1 MFLCHNYHLCISM
14 EAAMELLQ
22 IVGVFLLSLVAAGL
36 LLFILGFLAFFVT
49 LPFIFGW
56 AYAMH
61 ITK

>member
-1 MFLCHNYHLCISM
+1 M